1 MVVLFPECFFYFPSE
16 EFSRILFVYL
26 SDMVI
31 FPDFVWLWLMD
42 WCVVSLLRQYEQSV
56 WMHSCHLGYDWWIG
70 SILDL
75 RGILPWKCLP
85 IVFLVLYVSFE
96 SLCLKFKDDI
106 IWDSLFFIMHSII
119 YIIFIRCEK
128 YVNLWFMKDEKWNTG
143 LQRCFGAL
151 SNLHFRIKKKIFMSH
166 CLRKFLKNFF
176 FGGTITLWGIS
187 RDILRGLRL
196 FWPLKLSRLY
206 RFHSSMVECPHSIRG
221 ARVRFLDDAVQYLAF
236 GEKYWD
242 VMYTLRPCTS
252 SQPSST
258 GT

>member
-1 MVVLFPECFFYFPSE
+1 MGIFLINLMVFLFPECFFYFPSE

-143 LQRCFGAL
+143 LQRCFGTL
-151 SNLHFRIKKKIFMSH
+151 SNLHFRIKKKINVPLFKK
-166 CLRKFLKNFF
+166 LFDKFF
-176 FGGTITLWGIS
+176 FWWDFMRHFEG
-187 RDILRGLRL
+187 
-196 FWPLKLSRLY
+196 
-206 RFHSSMVECPHSIRG
+206 RFEGAKTFLTSYCPRRREAHLPPPPNHQSSV
-221 ARVRFLDDAVQYLAF
+221 L
-236 GEKYWD
+236 
-242 VMYTLRPCTS
+242 
-252 SQPSST
+252 
-258 GT
+258 